1 MLVERIAGDARTR
14 VLIDTSPDMREQ
26 LLDAGVGTLDGVV
39 FTHSH
44 ADHTHGLDDLRQIVF
59 NTGKR
64 LPVWADG
71 ATENALIARFGYAF
85 VQPKGSPYP
94 PILELNSMTDAP
106 FEVTGPAGP
115 IRFAPFTAEHG
126 AMAALGFRIETLA
139 YLPDAV
145 ALPPESWAALQGLDV
160 WVVDALRRKPHPTHA
175 HLDMTLGWITQ
186 AKPIRAVLTN
196 MHLDMDYE
204 TLRAE
209 LPKGVEPAYD
219 GMTITLDDIA

>member
-1 MLVERIAGDARTR
+1 
-14 VLIDTSPDMREQ
+14 
-26 LLDAGVGTLDGVV
+26 
-39 FTHSH
+39 
-44 ADHTHGLDDLRQIVF
+44 
-59 NTGKR
+59 
-64 LPVWADG
+64 
-71 ATENALIARFGYAF
+71 
-85 VQPKGSPYP
+85 
-94 PILELNSMTDAP
+94 MTDAP
-106 FEVTGPAGP
+106 FEVTGPAGS

-219 GMTITLDDIA
+219 GMTISLDDIA